1 MKYNQ
6 APNLE
11 IQEWL
16 NINKEISLD
25 SLKGK
30 VVIIHAFQ
38 MLCPGCVQHS
48 IPQAKRLYEKFKNED
63 VVVLGLH
70 TVFEHKEVM
79 TAEALKVFIHEYKIL
94 FPVGIDLPLV
104 DDFRPATMKK
114 YDMQGTPTLIIIDHE
129 GKLRMKAFGFVE
141 DLDVGLLI
149 GKLLEN
155 KRIQNEK

>member
-48 IPQAKRLYEKFKNED
+48 IPQSKRLYEKFKNED

>member
-16 NINKEISLD
+16 NTNKEISLD

-48 IPQAKRLYEKFKNED
+48 IPQVKRLYEKFKNED
-63 VVVLGLH
+63 VVVIGLH

-129 GKLRMKAFGFVE
+129 GKLRRKAFGFVE